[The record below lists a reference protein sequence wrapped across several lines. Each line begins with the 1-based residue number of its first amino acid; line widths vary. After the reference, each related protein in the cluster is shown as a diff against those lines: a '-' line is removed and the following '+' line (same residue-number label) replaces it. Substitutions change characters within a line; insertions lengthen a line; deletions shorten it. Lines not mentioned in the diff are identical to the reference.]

1 MTGQKIANTGMRDTI
16 GIVREPGILGIRT
29 VVVTETAGRNATGI
43 MNAKEETA
51 TEIETE
57 GKTMTL
63 MLRMIAVVLATEV
76 MIMITNKTGMVRR
89 RGTLITRMKGGMNS
103 PVIQAGITVGVRMVG
118 TAGDTMITTTTATT
132 KAGAASLMMMMIIQM
147 HTREER
153 MMVMTTV
160 TKILGAVNGWMRTR
174 KTMGTTARQRRSIG
188 GQIGLLLF
196 MIMSISS

>member
-1 MTGQKIANTGMRDTI
+1 MTGQKIANTGMRDTT

-29 VVVTETAGRNATGI
+29 VVVTETETAGRNATGI

-63 MLRMIAVVLATEV
+63 MLRMIVAVLATVV
-76 MIMITNKTGMVRR
+76 MIMITSKTGMVRR
-89 RGTLITRMKGGMNS
+89 RGTLITRTNGGMIS

-118 TAGDTMITTTTATT
+118 TAGDTMTTATT
-132 KAGAASLMMMMIIQM
+132 KAAAVSLMMMMMIQM
-147 HTREER
+147 HAREER

-160 TKILGAVNGWMRTR
+160 TKILGVVNGWMRTR

-188 GQIGLLLF
+188 GQIGQLLS